1 MIKLTRRQ
9 EDIMKILWESDKPLI
24 ASEIVKRQDDLNINT
39 VQATLRALIKKNA
52 IEVADI
58 VYSGTVL
65 SRSYRPILNRDQVI
79 TEYDQVVRKV
89 LKDKNLIAQYV
100 DEVNDLATITELE
113 KLIKEKK
120 EKLEK

>member
-9 EDIMKILWESDKPLI
+9 KDIMKILWESDKPLI